1 MTHIKNNIGIILL
14 VTLIICLE
22 ITWYYTGGIDSI
34 KNETGLLLGT
44 ILVYIISSL
53 FLMKRKTTDFSNKS
67 SIIPIIIVIIIGGKT
82 YLENVEIKIEQN
94 RVQQLSEMFYE
105 DLKELYKS
113 NISIGYSKNN
123 INQFYDKRE
132 EILEKYTKTTSDNFN
147 EYTNNVRLY
156 DEDLILLH
164 KNLLSSFERLT
175 NIPISEIRNFDIK
188 QYVLDLNKLNDF
200 INDMNIPEKVIFEFL
215 GQHNELSNKLI
226 SFSDYLIKGE
236 INKNVI
242 QSQYVKPV
250 NELIKNI
257 VKN

>member
-1 MTHIKNNIGIILL
+1 MHQQRWFTHIKNNIGIILL

-113 NISIGYSKNN
+113 NISMLKI
-123 INQFYDKRE
+123 
-132 EILEKYTKTTSDNFN
+132 
-147 EYTNNVRLY
+147 
-156 DEDLILLH
+156 
-164 KNLLSSFERLT
+164 
-175 NIPISEIRNFDIK
+175 
-188 QYVLDLNKLNDF
+188 
-200 INDMNIPEKVIFEFL
+200 
-215 GQHNELSNKLI
+215 
-226 SFSDYLIKGE
+226 YL
-236 INKNVI
+236 
-242 QSQYVKPV
+242 
-250 NELIKNI
+250 
-257 VKN
+257 